1 MCDVTNAVS
10 AAYKREMRRYAKFV
24 GIAASVVV
32 AAVLVA
38 GCANSR
44 SILYSGVSGN
54 ASGPKRVVT
63 DAAALH
69 DARAAREQWV
79 AEITRRA
86 RADPS
91 QRFANLPARQLRLRL
106 AEAASRYHFTVK
118 KVQLLRPRQVAP
130 LVVIQTR
137 HYLAVAHAVPAIEN
151 SLDPHIGH
159 SDRSGCAF
167 EGFFLEAQDERG
179 VPFLGIFNFMRGS
192 GPGGGQWAR
201 SDQLYPF
208 THG

>member
-1 MCDVTNAVS
+1 VTNAVP
-10 AAYKREMRRYAKFV
+10 AAYKKEMRRYAKFL
-24 GIAASVVV
+24 GIPASFIV
-32 AAVLVA
+32 AAVVVA

-54 ASGPKRVVT
+54 ASRPERVVT

-91 QRFANLPARQLRLRL
+91 QSFANLPARQLRVQL

-137 HYLAVAHAVPAIEN
+137 HYLAVAHAVPVIEN
-151 SLDPHIGH
+151 SLDPHTGH
-159 SDRSGCAF
+159 SDRAGWAF

-179 VPFLGIFNFMRGS
+179 VPFLSIFNFMRGS

-208 THG
+208 NHG

>member
-1 MCDVTNAVS
+1 
-10 AAYKREMRRYAKFV
+10 MRHYAKFL
-24 GIAASVVV
+24 GFTASVIV
-32 AAVLVA
+32 AAGLVA

-91 QRFANLPARQLRLRL
+91 KRFANLPARQLRLRL

-118 KVQLLRPRQVAP
+118 KVQLLHPRQVAP

-151 SLDPHIGH
+151 SLDPQTGH
-159 SDRSGCAF
+159 SDRAGWAF
-167 EGFFLEAQDERG
+167 EGFLLEAQDERG

-208 THG
+208 IHG